1 MALEASPESPEAM
14 TQTRAGA
21 GPDVRSEI
29 RDIIAELREA
39 ISANDEHWFLALLA
53 AVRNWPVPAEHVDGR
68 EYRYLIGGEA
78 FDWLLLAER
87 LLTEVGDIVSQEEAE
102 GLIFHERLPVE
113 LTEVEFQQLL
123 GAKYK
128 AHLNFVYGVRVES
141 AIMLAI
147 AEEFRKEHTSARM
160 WENGH
165 ADDEAF
171 EHIYGRTSGE
181 LLAEFREAKGIT
193 DAEWLSLAE
202 LSEWRYWLFQ
212 YRVKNCDPARVASDT
227 RKGLAFLQHLE
238 RANRRTETL

>member
-1 MALEASPESPEAM
+1 M
-14 TQTRAGA
+14 TQAHTGA
-21 GPDVRSEI
+21 EQDVRTEV
-29 RDIIAELREA
+29 RRIIDGLRAA
-39 ISANDEHWFLALLA
+39 ILDGEEHWLLPLLA
-53 AVRNWPVPAEHVDGR
+53 AVRNWPLPAEHIDRR

-87 LLTEVGDIVSQEEAE
+87 LLAEVSDIVPAEEVE
-102 GLIFHERLPVE
+102 GLLFHERLPIE
-113 LTEVEFQQLL
+113 LSEAEFQQLM

-128 AHLNFVYGVRVES
+128 AHLNFVYGVRVEA
-141 AIMLAI
+141 AILLA
-147 AEEFRKEHTSARM
+147 ATEEVRKAHTASRV

-171 EHIYGRTSGE
+171 SNIYGKPSE
-181 LLAEFREAKGIT
+181 DLLAEFRREKQIA

-227 RKGLAFLQHLE
+227 RKGLALLQRLE
-238 RANRRTETL
+238 HARRVNSETS